1 MRRFE
6 VRVIGGILL
15 IAAGILFLLQ
25 NLGIFTVGAYLWPF
39 IFGAGGLVF
48 LYVFLTS
55 RANGSTEPAEAW
67 WAVIPGFVLLSLAAM
82 MALDQFAPQ
91 IGETWGGA
99 LFLGGIGLAF
109 WVVYFTGRERWWAV
123 IPGGVLLTNALVA
136 GLSSVL
142 GGIEMGGV
150 FFLGL
155 GLTFALLS
163 FLPTPEGRMKWALIP
178 AGVLLVMG
186 LLITAAA
193 TAIFNYLWPAA
204 LILVGLYL
212 LFRTFGSRQAQ

>member
-6 VRVIGGILL
+6 VHVVGGILL

-25 NLGIFTVGAYLWPF
+25 NLGILAVGAYLWPF

-48 LYVFLTS
+48 LYVFLTN
-55 RANGSTEPAEAW
+55 RANW

-123 IPGGVLLTNALVA
+123 IPGGVLLTVGLVT

-142 GGIEMGGV
+142 EGVETGGV
-150 FFLGL
+150 LFLGL

-193 TAIFNYLWPAA
+193 TAIINYLWPAA
-204 LILVGLYL
+204 LILAGLYL
-212 LFRTFGSRQAQ
+212 LFRTFISSR